1 MFSSEFFIRALIDPE
16 YKYARIA
23 GGALLLAY
31 VSFFV
36 GQKSVRK
43 VKEPYEVTCDPS
55 ISALRTANQ
64 GIAEC
69 INERAITIGRA
80 IDQCV
85 ENERKECSR
94 QLIEQAAGVPSL
106 NCEICTALG
115 YIVPTPAPQ
124 GGIK

>member
-23 GGALLLAY
+23 GGVLLLAY
-31 VSFFV
+31 TSFLV
-36 GQKSVRK
+36 GQKSVLR
-43 VKEPYEVTCDPS
+43 VQEPYDVTCDPS

-80 IDQCV
+80 VDQCI
-85 ENERKECSR
+85 EREREECAR

-115 YIVPTPAPQ
+115 YIVPSPAPQ
-124 GGIK
+124 GGTK